1 MYTNFIEDFLSL
13 EECNT
18 IIELGKASGL
28 EKMTSA
34 KFVNGVYKEVILNED
49 TNKRKGCY
57 FTDDILKNKLISS
70 ISEKTIQLLNTLK
83 VLNGVEYT
91 GVPKYSFNEYSA
103 GDFLTWHSD
112 SHEIMYGATLTV
124 IFQLNSEYT
133 DGDIMYT
140 VEGLEYSVPKKTG
153 SIFIFDSNILHSVKE
168 TKEGIRY
175 SLNVWPSSKIKR
187 SVI

>member
-18 IIELGKASGL
+18 IIELGKTSGL

-34 KFVNGVYKEVILNED
+34 KFVNGVYKEVSLNED

-83 VLNGVEYT
+83 YL
-91 GVPKYSFNEYSA
+91 
-103 GDFLTWHSD
+103 D
-112 SHEIMYGATLTV
+112 
-124 IFQLNSEYT
+124 
-133 DGDIMYT
+133 
-140 VEGLEYSVPKKTG
+140 
-153 SIFIFDSNILHSVKE
+153 
-168 TKEGIRY
+168 
-175 SLNVWPSSKIKR
+175 
-187 SVI
+187 